1 MYDLGSFTNRTW
13 AEIDLDCIANN
24 VKTIRSLIGKR
35 KEILGVVKADAYGH
49 GVLDVARELLQ
60 NGVERLAVSML
71 DEAIQLRMSGIDVP
85 ILVLSYTDPR
95 RVDQIIFHNITQTVF
110 SNDLAEAL
118 SIEATRQKKN
128 VKIHI
133 KIDTG
138 MTRVG
143 FMAGYSIVDNISYI
157 SKLSGIIIEGLF
169 THFAAAD
176 HDDSSYTEMQFE
188 KFMSICNELS
198 RVGVQIPIK
207 HVANSAAILKYPHMH
222 LDMVRPGLIL
232 FGLMPFDEASK
243 DDGAFGLKPAMQI
256 KSYVIMNKDVEAEVD
271 ISYGRTFTTKRPSKI
286 ATVPIGY
293 ADGYLRALSNKA
305 IVLINGKKAPVV
317 GRICMD
323 QCMVDVTDFSEDVK
337 IGDEVVLIGT
347 QLNENITA
355 SQVADLAGTI
365 NYEVVSLVGKRIP
378 RIYFKAGKPVN
389 ILNYLVDQ
397 ENSSH
402 ACKPGEPSQ
411 WVKEEFE

>member
-1 MYDLGSFTNRTW
+1 MNDLGNFANRTW
-13 AEIDLDCIANN
+13 AEIDLDCIAHN
-24 VKTIRSLIGKR
+24 VKVIRALIGKR

-71 DEAIQLRMSGIDVP
+71 DEAIQLRTNGIDVP
-85 ILVLSYTDPR
+85 ILVLSYTNPR
-95 RVDQIIFHNITQTVF
+95 RADQIIEHNITQTVY

-118 SIEATRQKKN
+118 SEEATRQGKN

-143 FMAGYSIVDNISYI
+143 FMSGYSIVNNISYI
-157 SKLSGIIIEGLF
+157 SKLPGIIIEGLF
-169 THFAAAD
+169 THFSAAD
-176 HDDSSYTEMQFE
+176 CEDSSYTEMQFE
-188 KFMSICNELS
+188 KFMSICSELA
-198 RVGVQIPIK
+198 RVGVYIPIK

-232 FGLMPFDEASK
+232 FGLTPFESTIEASNETSL
-243 DDGAFGLKPAMQI
+243 DEVEQFGLRPAMQI
-256 KSYVIMNKDVEAEVD
+256 KSYVIMNKDVEAGVD

-293 ADGYLRALSNKA
+293 ADGFSRALSNKA
-305 IVLINGKKAPVV
+305 IVLINGEKAPVV

-323 QCMVDVTDFSEDVK
+323 QCMVDVTDFSQEVLL
-337 IGDEVVLIGT
+337 GDEVVLIGN
-347 QLNENITA
+347 QGSERITA
-355 SQVADLAGTI
+355 SQVATLAGTI
-365 NYEVVSLVGKRIP
+365 NYEIVCLVGKRIP
-378 RIYFKAGKPVN
+378 RIYLKAGKPVN
-389 ILNYLVDQ
+389 VLNYLV
-397 ENSSH
+397 
-402 ACKPGEPSQ
+402 
-411 WVKEEFE
+411 